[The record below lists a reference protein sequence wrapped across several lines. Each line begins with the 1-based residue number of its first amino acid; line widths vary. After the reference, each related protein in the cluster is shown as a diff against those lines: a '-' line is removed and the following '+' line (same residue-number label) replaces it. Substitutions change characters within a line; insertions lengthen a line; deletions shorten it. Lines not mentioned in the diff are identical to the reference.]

1 MYKKRFLVKEG
12 KSHVPIKTHEIA
24 YFNREDDFVFL
35 ELFNGKTYII
45 DMSINSLE
53 TVLDPTIFIRISRKI
68 LANIDAIIELYK
80 DGQDIF
86 EITLSAKK
94 EEKVPVSREK
104 YYIIKS
110 YLSE

>member
-24 YFNREDDFVFL
+24 YFNRDDDFVFI
-35 ELFNGKTYII
+35 ELFKGKTYII

-53 TVLDPTIFIRISRKI
+53 TVLDPKVFIRLSRKI
-68 LANIDAIIELYK
+68 LANIDSIIELNK
-80 DGQDIF
+80 EGQDIF
-86 EITLSAKK
+86 EITLSANKLIK
-94 EEKVPVSREK
+94 IPVSREK

-110 YLSE
+110 FLSE